1 MGKLA
6 CRIPPKQTFG
16 TPLRG
21 EILFDLIRIF
31 ISIFRMGINTIGNAL
46 PQQLKAAGFDVK
58 QMKIS
63 GTSVRFVFVCVLFY
77 TIEYLFSFSERP
89 PLTVQ

>member
-63 GTSVRFVFVCVLFY
+63 GTSVRFVLVFVILRDL
-77 TIEYLFSFSERP
+77 LFSF
-89 PLTVQ
+89 

>member
-1 MGKLA
+1 
-6 CRIPPKQTFG
+6 
-16 TPLRG
+16 
-21 EILFDLIRIF
+21 
-31 ISIFRMGINTIGNAL
+31 MGINTIGNAL

-58 QMKIS
+58 HMKIS
-63 GTSVRFVFVCVLFY
+63 GTSVRFVFVLFY

>member
-1 MGKLA
+1 MKFYF
-6 CRIPPKQTFG
+6 I
-16 TPLRG
+16 
-21 EILFDLIRIF
+21 LIRIF

-58 QMKIS
+58 HMKIS
-63 GTSVRFVFVCVLFY
+63 GTSVRFVFVLFY